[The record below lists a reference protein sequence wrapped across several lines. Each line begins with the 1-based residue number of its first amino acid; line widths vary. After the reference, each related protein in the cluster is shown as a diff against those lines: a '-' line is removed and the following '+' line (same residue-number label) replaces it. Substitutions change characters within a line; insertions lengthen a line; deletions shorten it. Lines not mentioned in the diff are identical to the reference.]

1 MNKEFL
7 RQGVEKL
14 KYSKGKSSA
23 REQTFNLVNILL
35 INSKAAAAKVR
46 YGRTWNEKP
55 KKHPR

>member
-14 KYSKGKSSA
+14 KYLKGKSSA
-23 REQTFNLVNILL
+23 REHTFNLVGILL

-46 YGRTWNEKP
+46 YGRTWN
-55 KKHPR
+55 